1 MKISE
6 LEQCV
11 YFFTLVIHIC
21 HNLQDYVTFIHQ
33 CWFCVY
39 FESMEK
45 IAGSLSLVEKKEEGN
60 EMITTFVNF
69 HLFLS
74 QIMQKRDFFIS
85 FVLIGC

>member
-1 MKISE
+1 
-6 LEQCV
+6 
-11 YFFTLVIHIC
+11 
-21 HNLQDYVTFIHQ
+21 
-33 CWFCVY
+33 
-39 FESMEK
+39 MEK
-45 IAGSLSLVEKKEEGN
+45 MQGSLSLVEKKEEGN

>member
-11 YFFTLVIHIC
+11 YFFTLVINFC
-21 HNLQDYVTFIHQ
+21 HNLQDYETFIHQ

-45 IAGSLSLVEKKEEGN
+45 MQGSLSLVERKKEAN

-69 HLFLS
+69 HLCLS
-74 QIMQKRDFFIS
+74 QVMQKRDSFIS
-85 FVLIGC
+85 FVFIGC